1 MKTICFFTGDITR
14 CGGTERAAVSLANA
28 LAERGT
34 YRVLILSLWET
45 ARQPFF
51 PLNAGVERHAL
62 FRTSGS
68 LKLRGLAVFLRLRRF
83 LKREKADAVIDA
95 DVILSLFSLPAA
107 KSAGCACISWEHFPK
122 DENLGC
128 LFRDTARSLAA
139 KYARAVVVLSERDR
153 QLYLADGRTRTRV
166 AAIPNMVPEPP
177 EETGFSGGPGP
188 FLLSAGRLAPEKGFH
203 RIPAIA
209 DTFLRTHEAWR
220 WIILG
225 EGPERSRI
233 EEQIRAFHL
242 EGRILLPGRTDPYP
256 YYRRAAVFVMTS
268 KFEGFPMTLLEAMSQ
283 GVPAVVYDSPGGSAE
298 IAGNGGCLAAP
309 GDEAGMLREITRLA
323 DDPGL
328 RAERSEAAKEA
339 VRGFSKA
346 SVTDRWTEL
355 FREILP

>member
-34 YRVLILSLWET
+34 FRVLILSLWET
-45 ARQPFF
+45 GREPFF
-51 PLNAGVERHAL
+51 PLNEAVERRTL
-62 FRTSGS
+62 FRSPGS
-68 LKLRGLAVFLRLRRF
+68 LKLRCLAVFFRLRRF

-128 LFRDTARSLAA
+128 AIRDTARRLAG
-139 KYARAVVVLSERDR
+139 KHARAIVVLSERDR
-153 QLYLADGRTRTRV
+153 RLYLADARTRTKV
-166 AAIPNMVPEPP
+166 VTIPNMVPDPP
-177 EETGFSGGPGP
+177 EETGFSGGPEP
-188 FLLSAGRLAPEKGFH
+188 FLLSAGRLSPEKGFH
-203 RIPAIA
+203 RIPAMA
-209 DTFLRTHEAWR
+209 ETFLKTHETWR

-242 EGRILLPGRTDPYP
+242 EGRVLLPGRTDPYP

-268 KFEGFPMTLLEAMSQ
+268 AFESFSMTLLEALSQ
-283 GVPAVVYDSPGGSAE
+283 GVPAVVYGSPGGLAE
-298 IAGNGGCLAAP
+298 IVGNNGCLAAP
-309 GDEAGMLREITRLA
+309 GDEEGMIREITRLA
-323 DDPGL
+323 GDAGL
-328 RAERSEAAKEA
+328 RAKRSAAAKEA
-339 VRGFSKA
+339 VRGFSKEA
-346 SVTDRWTEL
+346 VTDRWTEL